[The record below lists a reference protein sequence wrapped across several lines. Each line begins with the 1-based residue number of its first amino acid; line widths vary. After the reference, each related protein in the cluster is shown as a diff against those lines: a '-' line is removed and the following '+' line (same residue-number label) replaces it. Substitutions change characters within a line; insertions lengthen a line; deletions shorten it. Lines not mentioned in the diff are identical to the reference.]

1 MAEDVVIKAKIEV
14 DGEQAAKS
22 VDKVKGSVANA
33 SKEVSSSTG
42 IFSKLKDTLGNVS
55 PAADGAIGAL
65 DGIGK
70 SMWKLVANPIG
81 AVILAIVGAL
91 ALLYKSFTNSF
102 EGGQKMEQVFA
113 GIKAAGQALIDSI
126 EKIASAVVKL
136 FSFDF
141 SGAKKEMQGVIDS
154 ATSAYNA
161 MAKLTEQAQ
170 ALHKEQLANDLDSA
184 ERAKKLAILREQA
197 TDESVPVAKRKAAL
211 LELKKDAEQNSKDDI
226 DLARRTTENKIAQ
239 LTLQKDGAKKNQDEI
254 NKLKIEQINV
264 ETDNANELRRISKQ
278 VTAIDKAE
286 AAERKRIQEESNANT
301 KKFLEIRNKLTNEA
315 NLAAITDETKLNIQK
330 VLNSEKD
337 KLKEIESLVTS
348 EKNKAQLRAMIT
360 QSSLQEVAK
369 IERDARIKKYKEE
382 AAEEEKA
389 LEEKKKKDADN
400 LAKQIDVN
408 NKKAEALF
416 KAEDER
422 KKKVAAQG
430 ELSKE
435 INNGKLSPED
445 LELIKLEETYKKKLE
460 IASGNEALIAS
471 VVKEYEEEKTRVKT
485 DNAELQMGIAAGL
498 AGTVNDVLGKE
509 TEAGKGISAA
519 EATINTYL
527 AASQV
532 LRDPK
537 NPSLLAK
544 IAGVTAALSVGFKT
558 VKGIYGVKV
567 PGVSGGGGST
577 PTMAAPVT
585 PQQMST
591 QLSQSSINAVG
602 NAAQGGVNRAFVLSS
617 DIKQDADK
625 TARINRAARL
635 G

>member
-1 MAEDVVIKAKIEV
+1 MAEDVIIKAKIEV

-42 IFSKLKDTLGNVS
+42 VFSKLKDTLGNVS

-70 SMWKLVANPIG
+70 SMWKLVANPVG

-113 GIKAAGQALIDSI
+113 GIKAAGQALIDNI
-126 EKIASAVVKL
+126 ERIASAVVKL

-141 SGAKKEMQGVIDS
+141 SGAKKEMQGVVDS

-197 TDESVPVAKRKAAL
+197 TDESIPVAKRKAAL
-211 LELKKDAEQNSKDDI
+211 LELKKDAEQNAKDDI
-226 DLARRTTENKIAQ
+226 DLAKRTTDNKIAQ

-264 ETDNANELRRISKQ
+264 ETQNANELRRISKQ
-278 VTAIDKAE
+278 ITSIDKAE
-286 AAERKRIQEESNANT
+286 ESERKRIQDESNANT
-301 KKFLEIRNKLTNEA
+301 KKFLELRNKLTNEA
-315 NLAAITDETKLNIQK
+315 NLAAITDEVKLNIQK
-330 VLNSEKD
+330 VLNAEKD

-360 QSSLQEVAK
+360 QSSLNEIAK

-400 LAKQIDVN
+400 LAKQIDSN
-408 NKKAEALF
+408 NKKADALF
-416 KAEDER
+416 KAEDEH
-422 KKKVAAQG
+422 KK
-430 ELSKE
+430 
-435 INNGKLSPED
+435 
-445 LELIKLEETYKKKLE
+445 KLEEQRQLNIQLADPYEREIKLLEESYKKKLA
-460 IASGNEALIAS
+460 IASGNEALIAA
-471 VVKEYEEEKTRVKT
+471 VQKEY
-485 DNAELQMGIAAGL
+485 AEATTAL
-498 AGTVNDVLGKE
+498 KE
-509 TEAGKGISAA
+509 QHLNQQLNETKNVGDSINKIIGEQTAVGKGIGV
-519 EATINTYL
+519 ATALINTYQG
-527 AASQV
+527 ATDA
-532 LRDPK
+532 LRAK
-537 NPSLLAK
+537 STLPSPFDVIAK
-544 IAGVTAALSVGFKT
+544 IANVSAVLATGFKS
-558 VKGIYGVKV
+558 VKAITSVQV
-567 PGVSGGGGST
+567 PGASGGGGST
-577 PTMAAPVT
+577 PTMAAPVS
-585 PQQMST
+585 PQQTST

-602 NAAQGGVNRAFVLSS
+602 NAAQSGVNRTFVLSS